1 MPVSPQDF
9 ELYSRMTGAPMPT
22 DAMSRMQMAP
32 DVYNFTKSFAR
43 KPNLLEKTG
52 NLVKNIG
59 RGAVMA
65 LGAPLVAASE
75 AENARMQE
83 QLRNQADKA
92 ESESVT
98 MDEPMTAAER
108 TVQARKELA
117 ILGHE
122 QKMKEKAFD
131 RETAQIKMGI
141 TQQPTTA
148 GNYGQNVVINST
160 AQNVIDKKME
170 QGSQMADNVP
180 NIAEVLSEAE
190 ESSPS
195 ALYGTN
201 PLNVPRLMSE
211 DVGTTASPE
220 FISKFRKKR
229 GLDKALK
236 GVFALDQ
243 QKEELVDDSTLVSGS
258 PLNDHPDVKDIRG
271 GEEPNPRMGTNTS
284 STQDLS
290 SFHKE
295 MRRMDAMERNKEAM
309 DQIVENAPT
318 PSEMQVGRS
327 PNELAGKDQA
337 AFEAIQAG
345 IPQEERD
352 AARMRLKQ
360 KTAKKRMSRNEYA
373 KIHSDFKSDDPNN
386 PRTVVLDEETQ
397 GTKSVPVEFTDD
409 AVAPPSTLDKANGFL
424 SNFPPQSIIRYGQMG
439 SKASGIELNPSTNG
453 DPTIGFAISDPKAK
467 KTTKYTYPAPTD
479 VFREISQDPD
489 DPSTP
494 EESIGRR
501 KFNYLLGLAGRGE
514 RGIGEKTKKE
524 DFDTFVDISKLKDY
538 QP

>member
-32 DVYNFTKSFAR
+32 DVYNFTKNFAR
-43 KPNLLEKTG
+43 KPNLFEKTG

-98 MDEPMTAAER
+98 MDNPVEEKTPEPMTAAER
-108 TVQARKELA
+108 TVAARKELA

-170 QGSQMADNVP
+170 QGSQMADSVP
-180 NIAEVLSEAE
+180 NIAEVLSKSE
-190 ESSPS
+190 ESQPAS
-195 ALYGTN
+195 LYGTN

-236 GVFALDQ
+236 GVFKLGQ
-243 QKEELVDDSTLVSGS
+243 QEEELVDDSTIVQSGS
-258 PLNDHPDVKDIRG
+258 PLNDHPDMKDVMG
-271 GEEPNPRMGTNTS
+271 GEEPNPMMGTNTN
-284 STQDLS
+284 STTNLQEQTGSGESLNKRYINQHYTD
-290 SFHKE
+290 
-295 MRRMDAMERNKEAM
+295 MRKMEAQERLKRKSPSERQVNLLEQRAIDNKEAIDSGFM
-309 DQIVENAPT
+309 SMSD
-318 PSEMQVGRS
+318 
-327 PNELAGKDQA
+327 
-337 AFEAIQAG
+337 
-345 IPQEERD
+345 EERANETD
-352 AARMRLKQ
+352 RLGGGL
-360 KTAKKRMSRNEYA
+360 T
-373 KIHSDFKSDDPNN
+373 
-386 PRTVVLDEETQ
+386 
-397 GTKSVPVEFTDD
+397 
-409 AVAPPSTLDKANGFL
+409 PPSTLDKANGFL
-424 SNFPPQSIIRYGQMG
+424 SSFPPQSIIRYGQMG
-439 SKASGIELNPSTNG
+439 SKASGIELNPSPNG
-453 DPTIGFAISDPKAK
+453 EPTIGFAISDPKSK
-467 KTTKYTYPAPTD
+467 KTTKYTYPAPKD
-479 VFREISQDPD
+479 VFKEIGQDPD
-489 DPSTP
+489 DPATP

-514 RGIGEKTKKE
+514 RGIGERTKKE
-524 DFDTFVDISKLKDY
+524 DFDTFVDISKLGGY
-538 QP
+538 LP

>member
-32 DVYNFTKSFAR
+32 DVYNFTKNFAR
-43 KPNLLEKTG
+43 KPNLFEKTG

-59 RGAVMA
+59 KGAVMA

-83 QLRNQADKA
+83 QLRNKADKA
-92 ESESVT
+92 ESEAVSMSESPEQVSEKLQIEQEKTRRKQIEVT
-98 MDEPMTAAER
+98 GRLDLENMRMT
-108 TVQARKELA
+108 
-117 ILGHE
+117 G
-122 QKMKEKAFD
+122 
-131 RETAQIKMGI
+131 
-141 TQQPTTA
+141 QPSTTA

-170 QGSQMADNVP
+170 QGSQMADSVP
-180 NIAEVLSEAE
+180 NIAEVLSESE
-190 ESSPS
+190 ESQPAS
-195 ALYGTN
+195 LYGTN

-211 DVGTTASPE
+211 DVGTMASPE

-236 GVFALDQ
+236 GVFKLGQ
-243 QKEELVDDSTLVSGS
+243 QEEELVDDSTIVQSGS
-258 PLNDHPDVKDIRG
+258 PLNDHPDVKDVSG

-284 STQDLS
+284 PTENLNDYY
-290 SFHKE
+290 KE
-295 MRRMDAMERNKEAM
+295 MRRMDAMERNKEVV
-309 DQIVENAPT
+309 DQIVEKTPT

-327 PNELAGKDQA
+327 PKEKA
-337 AFEAIQAG
+337 
-345 IPQEERD
+345 
-352 AARMRLKQ
+352 
-360 KTAKKRMSRNEYA
+360 AKKRMSRNEYA

-386 PRTVVLDEETQ
+386 PRTLVLDEETQ

-409 AVAPPSTLDKANGFL
+409 VVAPPTALDKANGFL

-439 SKASGIELNPSTNG
+439 SKASGIELNPSPNG
-453 DPTIGFAISDPKAK
+453 EPTIGFAISDPKSK
-467 KTTKYTYPAPTD
+467 KTTKYTYPAPKD
-479 VFREISQDPD
+479 VFKEIGQDPD
-489 DPSTP
+489 DPATP

-514 RGIGEKTKKE
+514 RGIGERTKKE
-524 DFDTFVDISKLKDY
+524 DFDTFVDISKLGGY
-538 QP
+538 LP

>member
-32 DVYNFTKSFAR
+32 DVYNFTKNFAR
-43 KPNLLEKTG
+43 KPNLFEKTG

-59 RGAVMA
+59 KGAVMA

-83 QLRNQADKA
+83 QLRNKADKA
-92 ESESVT
+92 ESEAVSMSESPEQVSEKLQIEQEKTRRKQIEVT
-98 MDEPMTAAER
+98 GRLDLENMRMT
-108 TVQARKELA
+108 
-117 ILGHE
+117 G
-122 QKMKEKAFD
+122 
-131 RETAQIKMGI
+131 
-141 TQQPTTA
+141 QPSTTA

-170 QGSQMADNVP
+170 QGSQMADSVP
-180 NIAEVLSEAE
+180 NIAEVLSESE
-190 ESSPS
+190 ESQPVS
-195 ALYGTN
+195 LYGTN

-236 GVFALDQ
+236 GVFKLGQ
-243 QKEELVDDSTLVSGS
+243 QEEELVDDNTIVQSGS
-258 PLNDHPDVKDIRG
+258 PLNDHPDVKDVSG

-284 STQDLS
+284 PTENLNDYY
-290 SFHKE
+290 KE
-295 MRRMDAMERNKEAM
+295 MRKMDAMERNKEAI
-309 DQIVENAPT
+309 DQIVGKTPT

-327 PNELAGKDQA
+327 PNELAGKDQS

-352 AARMRLKQ
+352 AARMRLKE

-386 PRTVVLDEETQ
+386 PRTLVLDEQTQ

-409 AVAPPSTLDKANGFL
+409 VIAPPSALDKANGFL

-439 SKASGIELNPSTNG
+439 SKASGIELNPSPNG
-453 DPTIGFAISDPKAK
+453 EPTIGFAISDPKSK
-467 KTTKYTYPAPTD
+467 KTTKYTYPAPKD
-479 VFREISQDPD
+479 VFKEIGQDPD
-489 DPSTP
+489 DPATP

-514 RGIGEKTKKE
+514 RGIGERTKKE
-524 DFDTFVDISKLKDY
+524 DFDTFVDISKLGGY
-538 QP
+538 LP

>member
-32 DVYNFTKSFAR
+32 DVYNFTKNFAR
-43 KPNLLEKTG
+43 KPNLFEKTG

-98 MDEPMTAAER
+98 MSEPMTAAER
-108 TVQARKELA
+108 TVAARKELS
-117 ILGHE
+117 ILGHN

-170 QGSQMADNVP
+170 QGSQMADSVP
-180 NIAEVLSEAE
+180 NIAEVLSESE
-190 ESSPS
+190 ESQPAS
-195 ALYGTN
+195 LYGTN

-220 FISKFRKKR
+220 FIAKFRKKR
-229 GLDKALK
+229 NLDKALK
-236 GVFALDQ
+236 GVFKLGQ
-243 QKEELVDDSTLVSGS
+243 QEEELVDDSTIVQSSS
-258 PLNDHPDVKDIRG
+258 PLNDHPDVKDVSG

-284 STQDLS
+284 PTKNLGNYY
-290 SFHKE
+290 KE
-295 MRRMDAMERNKEAM
+295 MRKMDAQERIKNISPSNKQVNLLEKRAIDNEAAISSGFM
-309 DQIVENAPT
+309 RLDDE
-318 PSEMQVGRS
+318 GRKKES
-327 PNELAGKDQA
+327 IRLGSTG
-337 AFEAIQAG
+337 G
-345 IPQEERD
+345 IPNKTDMEEIRKD
-352 AARMRLKQ
+352 PEYIAAQNSMK
-360 KTAKKRMSRNEYA
+360 
-373 KIHSDFKSDDPNN
+373 
-386 PRTVVLDEETQ
+386 
-397 GTKSVPVEFTDD
+397 
-409 AVAPPSTLDKANGFL
+409 PSTLERAE
-424 SNFPPQSIIRYGQMG
+424 NFIAISPAATVVTPEKS
-439 SKASGIELNPSTNG
+439 SFVKSVSLNPPSG
-453 DPTIGFAISDPKAK
+453 DNPNMISFDLGNPEKRSQFIMSDPMAVSMGEMAADGSLANESLGKIFNMALDDVDENRKARK
-467 KTTKYTYPAPTD
+467 AGQKYRGL
-479 VFREISQDPD
+479 FRP
-489 DPSTP
+489 
-494 EESIGRR
+494 
-501 KFNYLLGLAGRGE
+501 
-514 RGIGEKTKKE
+514 
-524 DFDTFVDISKLKDY
+524 VDG
-538 QP
+538 Q